1 MLEKTLYVLWRSAAG
16 AYARA
21 MLNLDVVRHAPL
33 PAGPKIIA
41 ANHPSTIDPILIPL
55 LAREQIS
62 IVIDGALFD
71 APLLGGYLRR
81 AGQVPALSH
90 NGAATVE
97 QARRLLAGGRSVAIF
112 PEGHVSPLQGG
123 FCEPRTGTARL
134 ALSSGAP
141 VIPVGIYLPRERIRV
156 INLKFGGDS
165 SIAKWYARGPYA
177 ITVGKPLYLQGEVE
191 NRPHVRALSERI
203 MQHIIHL
210 AHESALR
217 VQTSLAFA
225 PDPIRR
231 LAASGGVAQT
241 TKHHRTGVVR

>member
-1 MLEKTLYVLWRSAAG
+1 MLEKTLYRLWRSAAG
-16 AYARA
+16 AYART
-21 MLNLDVVRHAPL
+21 MLNLDVVRHVPL
-33 PAGPKIIA
+33 PEGPKIIA

-55 LAREQIS
+55 LVREQIS

-71 APLLGGYLRR
+71 VPLLGGYLRR
-81 AGQVPALSH
+81 AGQVPALYH

-123 FCEPRTGTARL
+123 FYEPRTGTARL

-141 VIPVGIYLPRERIRV
+141 VIPIGIHIPRERIHI
-156 INLKFGGDS
+156 INLKFGGNS
-165 SIAKWYARGPYA
+165 GIAKWYARGPYA

-191 NRPHVRALSERI
+191 DRPHVRALSERI

-210 AHESALR
+210 TQESALR
-217 VQTSLAFA
+217 VQTPPAFA
-225 PDPIRR
+225 SGPIHH
-231 LAASGGVAQT
+231 LTTSAGVTQT
-241 TKHHRTGVVR
+241 VNHHRTGVAR